1 VSLYRVAGFREI
13 VDAESESAAASA
25 TERPRLLSLRGS
37 SIRGFEISGIDL
49 RPCLFAGAHGLDGL
63 HLDSTV
69 TLGGPPPSV
78 PLVRLR
84 RWRPREVIAEEWH
97 WRAAQDG
104 RWPEWRI
111 GPDREL
117 PERLRGVGQP
127 TAREVADIYR
137 ALRKGREDKR
147 DEPGAEDFYYGEME
161 MRRHAPGAPGGPH
174 RRVGERVLIWA
185 YWATAGYGLRPLRS
199 LIALGVVVAS
209 FASLTAC
216 AATART
222 PTRCSSR
229 CRRRPCG
236 AGPTPS

>member
-1 VSLYRVAGFREI
+1 M
-13 VDAESESAAASA
+13 
-25 TERPRLLSLRGS
+25 
-37 SIRGFEISGIDL
+37 
-49 RPCLFAGAHGLDGL
+49 
-63 HLDSTV
+63 
-69 TLGGPPPSV
+69 
-78 PLVRLR
+78 
-84 RWRPREVIAEEWH
+84 IAEEWH
-97 WRAAQDG
+97 WQAAQDG
-104 RWPEWRI
+104 RWPEWKI

-161 MRRHAPGAPGGPH
+161 MRRHALGAPGGPH

-209 FASLTAC
+209 FASLTATDGLRGHGTY
-216 AATART
+216 ADALLVTLQTATLRSGTDAQLT
-222 PTRCSSR
+222 Y
-229 CRRRPCG
+229 
-236 AGPTPS
+236 AGRWLQLPLRLLGPLFFGLILLSLRGRLKR